1 MSIILTS
8 IYNRLRRL
16 ITKYKESLL
25 PNLVSTTLEETVL
38 QSHLKAALEA
48 LWSSSDGSWEKL
60 MNTLNEELGKQVS
73 ESYLLLQF
81 T

>member
-1 MSIILTS
+1 MTS